1 MEPTV
6 SAETTTPTEATK
18 ATEATGCQHGMDPS
32 WCYLCRIDNSGV
44 DAHTAWGLDDDDAPT
59 IDSFEAFIDPMSTT
73 QARYVAFLC
82 GEFGVTFD
90 PTLNEG
96 EGAVI
101 VISFLDEPMT
111 ASQTQTLEWLV
122 EHGGGAVDAH
132 LTYGEARARIRRLVA
147 LRGLKSSSPAIAT
160 RRPSG

>member
-6 SAETTTPTEATK
+6 SAETTT

-32 WCYLCRIDNSGV
+32 WCYLCRIDGSGV
-44 DAHTAWGLDDDDAPT
+44 DAHTAWGLDDGDAPT
-59 IDSFEAFIDPMSTT
+59 IDSFEAFTDPMSAT

-101 VISFLDEPMT
+101 VISFLEEPMT
-111 ASQTQTLEWLV
+111 ASQTQTLGWLV
-122 EHGGGAVDAH
+122 EHGGGTVDAQ

-147 LRGLKSSSPAIAT
+147 LRGLKS
-160 RRPSG
+160 G